1 MRPIALHMSPAIAA
15 QLRGGSAHCSVV
27 HPGGISDSLD
37 LEVVPFWSVPP
48 SWVSYAVHLVI
59 AHLPQDGNPFDQTTQ
74 KFTVPEHAILLN
86 NVTANAAPYT
96 FTNFWTSHPDYD
108 GDHDIEPLVSGVS
121 LLVTGVT
128 GLGNLPAL
136 VQQVFSIITVQ
147 RLPATSQVN
156 LDSVHIVDPNAGPS
170 ISLTF
175 DPTTGNDWR
184 ETDSSDQIYFNGVL
198 VTSGYYLWGGYD
210 AGDMSVNAGP
220 TFYFRM
226 NSIFTGGG
234 LATISATGYNLD
246 TGAMLGANAN
256 VEHVSF
262 EGSTFT
268 SGTPIDGAID
278 MSVNANTNSLVFR
291 FVVTKNGA
299 TSDPVYV
306 QIGTA

>member
-37 LEVVPFWSVPP
+37 LEVIPFWSVPP

-156 LDSVHIVDPNAGPS
+156 LDSVHIVDPNDIP
-170 ISLTF
+170 SLTL
-175 DPTTGNDWR
+175 DTTEGGWR
-184 ETDSSDQIYFNGVL
+184 ETDGSDPIYFNGVP
-198 VTSGYYLWGGYD
+198 VTSGYHFFGGYD
-210 AGDMSVNAGP
+210 AGLNGP
-220 TFYFRM
+220 TFPFRM
-226 NSIFTGGG
+226 NATFTGGG

-246 TGAMLGANAN
+246 TAVMLGANAN

-262 EGSTFT
+262 DGSQFT

-278 MSVNANTNSLVFR
+278 MSVNANTNSLAFR

-306 QIGTA
+306 KIGTA